1 MYRYSAFIVLYPPGL
16 VSEAWLVW
24 LALTEGVGAGMLYR
38 VYLALGFLTYI
49 PGESE
54 SFCLPIV
61 RFAELTLG
69 VASYIMYSHM
79 LSQRR
84 RTLKSVEAKR

>member
-1 MYRYSAFIVLYPPGL
+1 
-16 VSEAWLVW
+16 LVW
-24 LALTEGVGAGMLYR
+24 LALTEGVSAGMLYR

-49 PGESE
+49 PGKFFFLEI
-54 SFCLPIV
+54 FVVFRFV
-61 RFAELTLG
+61 RFAELTAG